1 MRLTAAI
8 ALGLFHLGV
17 LIGLAQLWFRP
28 WDYETFLKIA
38 ITVGAVLAVVLIW
51 NFLIRENR
59 DYEKI
64 RGGKRLG

>member
-1 MRLTAAI
+1 MRLTAVL

-28 WDYETFLKIA
+28 WDYETFLKIL
-38 ITVGAVLAVVLIW
+38 ITVGAILAVVLTW
-51 NFLIRENR
+51 GFLIRERR

-64 RGGKRLG
+64 RDGKWLE